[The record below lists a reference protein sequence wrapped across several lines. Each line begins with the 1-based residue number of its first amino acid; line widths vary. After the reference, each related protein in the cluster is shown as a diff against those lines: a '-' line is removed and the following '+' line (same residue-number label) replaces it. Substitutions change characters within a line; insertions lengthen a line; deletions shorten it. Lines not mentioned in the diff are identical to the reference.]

1 MVQRERSER
10 VQNVCQACRGK
21 NTQECRELVP
31 QGSIKPRYFDQ
42 ILVDDQKKVIP
53 LKPIEVWIFCSLPV
67 LAKSNNF

>member
-10 VQNVCQACRGK
+10 VHNVCRACHGK
-21 NTQECRELVP
+21 NSTQECRELVP

-53 LKPIEVWIFCSLPV
+53 LFKAVQRIEYS
-67 LAKSNNF
+67 